1 MHSSCEQNDAIFTKS
16 VRVRTSSL
24 PPLRHEKLNAFVC
37 PLVTCLTD
45 ALYELFFQEDNTRMR
60 EEIESL
66 HRKFDALK
74 RFASQKKLRLP
85 VEFEQY

>member
-1 MHSSCEQNDAIFTKS
+1 MISCHKLYYCQHQTLTVHTTLS
-16 VRVRTSSL
+16 TSIDIN
-24 PPLRHEKLNAFVC
+24 HEVA
-37 PLVTCLTD
+37 PQLVIPIS
-45 ALYELFFQEDNTRMR
+45 FQEDNTRMR
-60 EEIESL
+60 EEVESL